1 MNLITDVLARA
12 ALTDPRT
19 GLISRP
25 WLLFFQSLLERAGG
39 PGTHFTATELM
50 EFVGDLE
57 VGALFTSPDVPPI
70 AAMAPEAFAVQSL
83 PWTPSRASPPAL
95 SDLAWLLADRYVP
108 PPITPPTGLCPRTT
122 ALLHT
127 LAARVQALEDG
138 SAFVVPPP
146 FNTATLAAYTQRAVA
161 ESITGVWDFVNGL
174 KVGSNETALTY
185 DEGTFTAT
193 GTGFTVNPTGTAL
206 YLKWGKLVAL

>member
-50 EFVGDLE
+50 EFGGDLE
-57 VGALFTSPDVPPI
+57 GGALFTSPDV
-70 AAMAPEAFAVQSL
+70 
-83 PWTPSRASPPAL
+83 
-95 SDLAWLLADRYVP
+95 